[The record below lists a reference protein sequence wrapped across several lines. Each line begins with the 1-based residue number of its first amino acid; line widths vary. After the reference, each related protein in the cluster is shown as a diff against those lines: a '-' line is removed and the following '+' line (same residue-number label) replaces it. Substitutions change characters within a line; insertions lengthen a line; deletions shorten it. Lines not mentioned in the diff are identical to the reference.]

1 MKFDSFIRGQRV
13 PSQGELIDIAKSG
26 VLADGAFQFIIGS
39 TNNRLDHPICQ
50 DVVFFTDMAE
60 TSEKLQHHPL
70 IAHHAGKTA
79 APYELLTMN
88 AVRP

>member
-1 MKFDSFIRGQRV
+1 MRGQWA
-13 PSQGELIDIAKSG
+13 SLQGELIGIAKSG
-26 VLADGAFQFIIGS
+26 VLADGAFQFIISS
-39 TNNRLDHPICQ
+39 TDDRLDHPICQ
-50 DVVFFTDMAE
+50 DVVSFTDMAE

-70 IAHHAGKTA
+70 IARHAGKTA

>member
-1 MKFDSFIRGQRV
+1 MKLDSLIRGQWA
-13 PSQGELIDIAKSG
+13 PLQGELIYIAKLC
-26 VLADGAFQFIIGS
+26 VLADGAFQFIIGP
-39 TNNRLDHPICQ
+39 TGNRLNNPICQ
-50 DVVFFTDMAE
+50 DVVSFTEMAE

-70 IAHHAGKTA
+70 IARHAGKTA